1 MGGAHVVLLQYSGT
15 TTLRKSLGGVWKGF
29 LMETKNDVNVGKERD
44 ICKKKCKRNLS
55 VANLSLL
62 FLTQVGI
69 DVK

>member
-1 MGGAHVVLLQYSGT
+1 
-15 TTLRKSLGGVWKGF
+15 
-29 LMETKNDVNVGKERD
+29 METKNDVNEGKEWD